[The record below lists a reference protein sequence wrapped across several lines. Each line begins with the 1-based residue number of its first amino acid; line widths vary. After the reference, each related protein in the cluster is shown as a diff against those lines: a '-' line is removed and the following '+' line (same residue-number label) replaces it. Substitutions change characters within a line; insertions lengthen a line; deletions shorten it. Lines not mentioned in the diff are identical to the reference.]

1 MRVTKRKCVGY
12 IQNGAI
18 GLFEC
23 VADRG
28 SSTLELNTAEQARR
42 LFYFELGDVPAYV
55 PCTALDQK
63 YHRRPACGSNAGAP
77 LKQNILVLFAVFRAK
92 LFRSLETALL
102 RPTTPRLRR
111 ASQKP
116 NAQLRQGS
124 VGQAERLKSRTK
136 TRSRTIGGVA
146 RNPEPRTRNL
156 ELAFAAVGIFL
167 TLTLTAANAHA
178 QEADVVARIGT
189 TDIKAD
195 DIRSSIDSL
204 DAKQQAALA
213 KDPNLL
219 NQLVRSLLVQRVVLN
234 EALSKHWDQDPT
246 VVAELARL
254 RENTIRESYL
264 ASVSQPPPAYPS
276 DAELKAAYDADKAAF
291 LVPKQYRLAQIF
303 IALPK
308 TAEKAGTDKV
318 QTRLDSL
325 KKDLH
330 QKDADF
336 AAIARTQ
343 SEESQSASNG
353 GEIGWLTENQIQPEI
368 RSQVASLPK
377 GAVSD
382 PIRLAD
388 GWHIVKVLDLKD
400 PYTPSLDEVRPQLT
414 ERLRADRAKALSQEY
429 VAKLLQQTPVSINEL
444 GLSKLLSK
452 TAK

>member
-1 MRVTKRKCVGY
+1 LCKLIAENFDMIVTKIKCVSH
-12 IQNGAI
+12 NEHGAI
-18 GLFEC
+18 GLFES

-28 SSTLELNTAEQARR
+28 SSALELNTAEQARR
-42 LFYFELGDVPAYV
+42 LFYFELRDVPASV
-55 PCTALDQK
+55 ASTALDKK
-63 YHRRPACGSNAGAP
+63 YHRRPACGSNAKAP
-77 LKQNILVLFAVFRAK
+77 RNKNSFVTFVVFCAD
-92 LFRSLETALL
+92 LFRVLHNALQ
-102 RPTTPRLRR
+102 PSP
-111 ASQKP
+111 P
-116 NAQLRQGS
+116 NA
-124 VGQAERLKSRTK
+124 ERRTPN
-136 TRSRTIGGVA
+136 S
-146 RNPEPRTRNL
+146 
-156 ELAFAAVGIFL
+156 ELGTAFAAVILLL
-167 TLTLTAANAHA
+167 TLTLPTANA
-178 QEADVVARIGT
+178 QDTDIVARIGN

-195 DIRSSIDSL
+195 EIRSSIDSL

-219 NQLVRSLLVQRVVLN
+219 NQLVRSILVQRVVLN

-246 VVAELARL
+246 VVSELARL
-254 RENTIRESYL
+254 RENTIRETYL
-264 ASVSQPPPAYPS
+264 ASVSQPPPGYPT
-276 DAELKAAYDADKAAF
+276 DAELKAAYDANKAAL

-308 TAEKAGTDKV
+308 TAEKADIDKV
-318 QTRLDSL
+318 QSKLDSL

-343 SEESQSASNG
+343 SEDSQSASKG

-368 RSQVASLPK
+368 RSQVTSLAK

-388 GWHIVKVLDLKD
+388 GWHIVKVVDIKD
-400 PYTPSLDEVRPQLT
+400 PYTPSLDEIRPQLA
-414 ERLRADRAKALSQEY
+414 ERLRAERAKALSQDY

>member
-1 MRVTKRKCVGY
+1 MGNLIAENFHMRVTKRKCVGY

-42 LFYFELGDVPAYV
+42 LFYFGLRDVPESVA
-55 PCTALDQK
+55 CTALDEK
-63 YHRRPACGSNAGAP
+63 YHRRPACGSNAAAP
-77 LKQNILVLFAVFRAK
+77 LDKNIFVNFALSCANIFRILK
-92 LFRSLETALL
+92 TSLL

-111 ASQKP
+111 SSPP
-116 NAQLRQGS
+116 NALLRQGFA
-124 VGQAERLKSRTK
+124 GQAERRTPN
-136 TRSRTIGGVA
+136 A
-146 RNPEPRTRNL
+146 ELEL
-156 ELAFAAVGIFL
+156 ELAFAAVSIFL
-167 TLTLTAANAHA
+167 TLTLTSANANA
-178 QEADVVARIGT
+178 QDAEVVARIGNV
-189 TDIKAD
+189 DIKAD

-204 DAKQQAALA
+204 DARQQAALA

-219 NQLVRSLLVQRVVLN
+219 NELVRSLLVQRVVLN

-414 ERLRADRAKALSQEY
+414 ERLRAERAKALSKDY
-429 VAKLLQQTPVSINEL
+429 VAKLLQQTPISINEL